1 MVGANIGVG
10 DRIVAAVAQEPF
22 VSGGN
27 DFCRLIPICTM
38 EGKPLSAEEFPNKG
52 LVWWRIMESDRDHAV
67 PKNLVLVELEE
78 APAYSAVDQN
88 KDFYQA
94 RSISRLKGVNE
105 IIRVDQYRQTAELIR
120 AGMVSLRRLVHGAVY
135 F

>member
-38 EGKPLSAEEFPNKG
+38 DGKPLSAEEFPNKG

-67 PKNLVLVELEE
+67 PKNLVLVELEG
-78 APAYSAVDQN
+78 
-88 KDFYQA
+88 KRRRTA
-94 RSISRLKGVNE
+94 R
-105 IIRVDQYRQTAELIR
+105 LIR
-120 AGMVSLRRLVHGAVY
+120 TKIFTRRALSRA
-135 F
+135 